1 MTNPLP
7 DVLYD
12 PSTGFSFQL
21 ASDAF
26 TDPEGSTLTYTAKK
40 SDGSNLPSWLT
51 FNAST
56 RTFSGTTPMLT
67 DASWSI
73 RVTTTDPSGASVY
86 DDFVFTTTSGGGSQ
100 AMVYEMGLS
109 QETLTQSYTQTSG
122 PASVQV
128 QDRWFTYDALNRIK
142 ISGGTL
148 VAGAPGQNATI
159 QLQPSTPSNEAF
171 EVGYDAAGRQTVI
184 YRQMTVGNQGVKTFA
199 TQTIYDARGNR
210 IYLYNLQ
217 ELGGAN
223 TGVQTAYTYDAANQV
238 TESRSYFSV
247 GAESWKAGPLDGEG
261 YPLYMVNIGGMLSG
275 RETFQYDADG
285 RMVRQDTQGRPT
297 GDTWWQNPSW
307 SQGAPSAQY
316 GDASV
321 LQLQARVDYT
331 QGDGTSAW
339 QDTDLSNN
347 ASKYDA
353 AGRLTGY
360 RYSAK
365 QDGNWF
371 THTFASSFEGWEGW
385 SEKQVSGTS
394 SNSNYK
400 PTTNTLSYDRYG
412 RLAKQQEHTEY
423 QSGAID
429 DRVRVYASTGEGQV
443 LNRREGTWKDGQFA
457 EGDADGYGSK
467 PLYRYVYANGQSMA
481 ELKDGGQVRAGMTLG
496 IQSVAGMEAYEVGG
510 GMVVPLAGETL
521 RTLAQRVYGTS
532 SQWYVL
538 ADANGLSDP
547 EATLTAGVQ
556 LKAPSTTVG
565 KNDAG
570 TFKPYNPNEAIGST
584 SPSLPYI
591 QPPDQSNCLRV
602 TAILIRVVAA
612 VVTVFAPNPY
622 TAMVV
627 AGGGEFAAQT
637 AEIAGNWREG
647 YNYADIAR
655 AVVMAGATGGNTGA
669 SLTQRLGNA
678 AIQAGMRY
686 AGDYVYQRLT
696 GNDPTFSWK
705 NVAVEVGTSLVTE
718 GLFGE
723 NAVRGNG
730 VESGIRVAKTA
741 QEAYNWSKIAVEALK
756 SAGRAVVTAGVHYGM
771 EKAILHEAS
780 WDPESVG
787 LSALQSGLTTA
798 GVLGWKKLE
807 ENIKTDENRK
817 DKN

>member
-1 MTNPLP
+1 MAMRSSSWWRWGLHGAVRVTTNIAPEAPPVSNRNARQGAAFTEVLPAFYDANGDTLTISVTGLPPGLGFNTTTRTISGTPTTAGNWTVTYSANDGRVTTSTSFTLAVEANAAPVAPTIAAKTGVRNTPVYIVLPAFTDANNDTLAYSVSGLPTGMSFNASTHTITGRPTATGSWTVTYTANDGRGGVTSTTFDYTIAEPVGNQAPVVTNPLP
-7 DVLYD
+7 DMLYD

-56 RTFSGTTPMLT
+56 RTFSGTTPVLT
-67 DASWSI
+67 DMSWTI

-86 DDFVFTTTSGGGSQ
+86 DDFVFSTSSGGGSQ

-109 QETLTQSYTQTSG
+109 QETLTQSYAQTASS

-128 QDRWFTYDALNRIK
+128 QDRWFTYDALNRIR

-148 VAGAPGQNATI
+148 VAGAPGQDATI
-159 QLQPSTPSNEAF
+159 QLQPSTTSNEAF

-184 YRQMTVGNQGVKTFA
+184 YRQMTVGNQGIRTFA
-199 TQTIYDARGNR
+199 TQTIFDARGNR
-210 IYLYNLQ
+210 IYLYHLQ

-223 TGVQTAYTYDAANQV
+223 TGVQTAYTYDAANQM

-261 YPLYMVNIGGMLSG
+261 YPLYTVNIGGMLSG
-275 RETFQYDADG
+275 TETFQYDADG
-285 RMVRQDTQGRPT
+285 RMVRQDTLGRPT
-297 GDTWWQNPSW
+297 GDTWWQNPTW
-307 SQGAPSAQY
+307 ATGAPSAQY
-316 GDASV
+316 SDTSV

-360 RYSAK
+360 RYSAL

-400 PTTNTLSYDRYG
+400 PTTNTLGYDRYG
-412 RLAKQQEHTEY
+412 RLTKQQEHTEY

-443 LNRREGTWKDGQFA
+443 LNRREGTWKNSQFA
-457 EGDADGYGSK
+457 EGDADAYGSK

-496 IQSVAGMEAYEVGG
+496 IQSVAGMQAYEAGG
-510 GMVVPLAGETL
+510 GTVVPLAGETL
-521 RTLAQRVYGTS
+521 RTLAQRVYGSS

-538 ADANGLSDP
+538 ADANG
-547 EATLTAGVQ
+547 V
-556 LKAPSTTVG
+556 PS
-565 KNDAG
+565 
-570 TFKPYNPNEAIGST
+570 
-584 SPSLPYI
+584 
-591 QPPDQSNCLRV
+591 
-602 TAILIRVVAA
+602 
-612 VVTVFAPNPY
+612 
-622 TAMVV
+622 
-627 AGGGEFAAQT
+627 
-637 AEIAGNWREG
+637 
-647 YNYADIAR
+647 
-655 AVVMAGATGGNTGA
+655 A
-669 SLTQRLGNA
+669 SAN
-678 AIQAGMRY
+678 
-686 AGDYVYQRLT
+686 
-696 GNDPTFSWK
+696 
-705 NVAVEVGTSLVTE
+705 
-718 GLFGE
+718 
-723 NAVRGNG
+723 
-730 VESGIRVAKTA
+730 
-741 QEAYNWSKIAVEALK
+741 
-756 SAGRAVVTAGVHYGM
+756 H
-771 EKAILHEAS
+771 
-780 WDPESVG
+780 
-787 LSALQSGLTTA
+787 
-798 GVLGWKKLE
+798 
-807 ENIKTDENRK
+807 
-817 DKN
+817 